1 MTGPQGSE
9 VGQIVVVLIARASSE
24 DMAVQCLVADTPAAA
39 QRLHDNLQA
48 FRERYKMERV
58 AVRPF
63 RGTQGPQEGQV

>member
-9 VGQIVVVLIARASSE
+9 VGQIVVILIASGSS
-24 DMAVQCLVADTPAAA
+24 DDVAVQCLVANTPAAA
-39 QRLHDNLQA
+39 QRLHDNLRA
-48 FRERYKMERV
+48 FRERYRMERV

>member
-1 MTGPQGSE
+1 MTGPQGAE

-24 DMAVQCLVADTPAAA
+24 DTTVQWLVANTPAAA

-48 FRERYKMERV
+48 FRERCKMERV